1 MTDHHTPTTGRDAPP
16 TAKQQRYLRQLAIER
31 GVTFVIPA
39 TRAQAS
45 REIQRL
51 LRRRPE
57 PIARPPPRSPS
68 RAATTSRPTAATA
81 RASTIDELTGYGSTA
96 TWKEVRS

>member
-1 MTDHHTPTTGRDAPP
+1 MTDHHRPTTGPDAPP

-31 GVTFVIPA
+31 GVTFTIPA

-45 REIQRL
+45 QTIQQL

-57 PIARPPPRSPS
+57 PASDRRRETRAVRDDLATNRGDSARVRDS
-68 RAATTSRPTAATA
+68 
-81 RASTIDELTGYGSTA
+81 ELTGYGSTA